1 MFHALENDKPHDTT
15 RAVHQRLPETRRHHD
30 GVVPPLWYSTPHRI
44 QMGRTLSAKRPPRS
58 RGSFAGAAPP
68 SQSGAAP
75 KRSSGF
81 SQSVA
86 SIRCGARRRSGLCC
100 KTQRRGESLRRRRR
114 SEKFCVTKGSLVPA
128 KSAVARPP
136 YQQPLA
142 HAGAPNDV
150 VSIDFKGW
158 FRARNGERIDPLTL
172 IDNHSRYVLCCQAL
186 DACDYEHVRAVMATV
201 FREYGLPKRIRSDN
215 GAPFASRAIA
225 GLSRLSIW
233 WVKLGIEVERIP
245 PGTPSANGRQ
255 ERFSPHVEATY
266 GPNRRRRPGG
276 RNSESLVDFVVN
288 TTSSDPIKRWG
299 NGGRRVCIM
308 PRRGAITG
316 SCRRSSIRSDMCAGW
331 LGKRGEMYWRG
342 RRIFVSEVLAG
353 EPVGLEAIDDGIYRV
368 WLAGLELGRF
378 DVRENRVAPL
388 SPRGDSGALGG
399 PSQVP
404 AATPAEES
412 DKIVGKEKVFTM
424 CPA

>member
-1 MFHALENDKPHDTT
+1 M
-15 RAVHQRLPETRRHHD
+15 
-30 GVVPPLWYSTPHRI
+30 
-44 QMGRTLSAKRPPRS
+44 
-58 RGSFAGAAPP
+58 
-68 SQSGAAP
+68 
-75 KRSSGF
+75 
-81 SQSVA
+81 
-86 SIRCGARRRSGLCC
+86 
-100 KTQRRGESLRRRRR
+100 
-114 SEKFCVTKGSLVPA
+114 
-128 KSAVARPP
+128 
-136 YQQPLA
+136 
-142 HAGAPNDV
+142 
-150 VSIDFKGW
+150 
-158 FRARNGERIDPLTL
+158 

-255 ERFSPHVEATY
+255 ERFHRTLKQHTAEPPAATRRAQQREFGRFCREYNEQRPHQAL
-266 GPNRRRRPGG
+266 GQRRPASVYYASPRSYHGQLPAVEYPVG
-276 RNSESLVDFVVN
+276 YV
-288 TTSSDPIKRWG
+288 
-299 NGGRRVCIM
+299 RRMV
-308 PRRGAITG
+308 
-316 SCRRSSIRSDMCAGW
+316 
-331 LGKRGEMYWRG
+331 GKRGEMYWRG